1 MSIRQLKIRLMTQQH
16 GGSTFFGLLRLG
28 SSEPEL
34 GLDTEERRLTVEHM
48 PDLVCLRRT
57 HLPVEDEPRTAS
69 RTTIQLSTGTEVSR
83 LQRVIHVQCLV
94 WPRPRRNGRPSAFMR
109 PAMLRSPTPEAYLV
123 MAPSP
128 HAHSQISPSN
138 FSFSMS
144 ASVAQSGVRKK
155 SGLSKIGHAFGGWL
169 EAAIGVVGTIH
180 SLLM

>member
-1 MSIRQLKIRLMTQQH
+1 MVARPFSVCCGLARPSLHSVSTLKSAGWLQSRCPT
-16 GGSTFFGLLRLG
+16 
-28 SSEPEL
+28 SSAFA
-34 GLDTEERRLTVEHM
+34 
-48 PDLVCLRRT
+48 RT
-57 HLPVEDEPRTAS
+57 HLSVEGRTPNRVANHHTAVDRHGSEPAAASDPRTM
-69 RTTIQLSTGTEVSR
+69 
-83 LQRVIHVQCLV
+83 LV